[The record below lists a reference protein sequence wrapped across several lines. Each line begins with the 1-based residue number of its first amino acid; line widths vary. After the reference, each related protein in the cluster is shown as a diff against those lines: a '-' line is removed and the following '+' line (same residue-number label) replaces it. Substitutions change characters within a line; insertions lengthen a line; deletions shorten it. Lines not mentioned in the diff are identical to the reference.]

1 MCITFQ
7 VKSPTN
13 FHFVVGLSDSS
24 LLGCIHCNWTMWPG
38 LLGLL
43 LRQKWSSQSSSSFDT
58 TWQNSSTSFQNI
70 RHKTGWERHGWIH
83 NMYDLYNTEQQTAN
97 QAWINWCYVEL
108 EGFLPFNIPHA
119 AGQSYESWYETKRR
133 NIFWFL
139 LAFKML
145 KYQPPEEGSSSL
157 TACLKINSKSCANKQ
172 KRTRCCVCFL

>member
-1 MCITFQ
+1 M
-7 VKSPTN
+7 
-13 FHFVVGLSDSS
+13 
-24 LLGCIHCNWTMWPG
+24 
-38 LLGLL
+38 
-43 LRQKWSSQSSSSFDT
+43 
-58 TWQNSSTSFQNI
+58 

-108 EGFLPFNIPHA
+108 EVFLPFNIPHA

-157 TACLKINSKSCANKQ
+157 TACDNALKSTVKVVPINRRGRGAVSAFSNGLFAPIYRWAIWNILYSSITLMHYQIHKYH
-172 KRTRCCVCFL
+172 L